1 MSQRHASEE
10 DNSVRDR
17 DGCNIT
23 RAQLLDSTRKA
34 MEEAVTRA
42 LRAHVDVVT
51 APSDGSFVGP
61 NPLPL
66 ENMDLVSLEKV
77 DEHR

>member
-1 MSQRHASEE
+1 
-10 DNSVRDR
+10 
-17 DGCNIT
+17 
-23 RAQLLDSTRKA
+23 